1 MDTNSHDSAIT
12 DAPARTAQEDDSH
25 DQIPTRFKPLLQAL
39 RDNPGPVNLLS
50 EIEVLLLSGD
60 DLAKLQTLLLFI
72 HKAKKG
78 DLSNMDNVATG
89 YHPLLKKLRDDWDG
103 FIYFPVDRTFCLET
117 LILSNANVPTIKE
130 VVKLINLD
138 SCEIWKLFFNAS
150 IYGSGQDV
158 IEYLASILPRT
169 FVVDGMLHSKSWR
182 RRKHRTKLAPHMPAL
197 RKVLA
202 LDCLHKVVLEGNVW
216 YEDDFLGCL
225 KLAFQNE
232 NLIELIVKF
241 PLKLLCPDGSEGY
254 LPRFAA
260 TPLPSLVTIPNA
272 LYIASLELDF
282 RNIGKA
288 HNNNPYLDLLDSIVV
303 RLPYLN
309 YLKLVVRKDLG
320 DALPALKKLFLKGTL
335 RKFKLEAGSYISK
348 ENFPDLTPLIE
359 TLATDD
365 GMEII
370 SLDVPKDAVQTC
382 AMRFNEILRHNNVTL
397 QRVALRGIITL
408 IKRSSTVV
416 HGEPDQ
422 LVVEERD
429 YYLARNRLGFARSR
443 DLHTTLACLVDDI
456 IAVGNDFGGSGGD
469 SSLDDDSTIYKRV
482 GDNKEW
488 IISIRY
494 DLLRQSP
501 AKWAASP
508 ARSLGAV
515 AFPSRDKKRKART

>member
-158 IEYLASILPRT
+158 IAYLASILPRT
-169 FVVDGMLHSKSWR
+169 LVVDDCFRSQS
-182 RRKHRTKLAPHMPAL
+182 MPAL

-202 LDCLHKVVLEGNVW
+202 MDRLHKIVLERNVW
-216 YEDDFLGCL
+216 CEDDFLGCL

-282 RNIGKA
+282 RCIGMA
-288 HNNNPYLDLLDSIVV
+288 HKSNPYLDLLDSVV
-303 RLPYLN
+303 LRLPYLN
-309 YLKLVVRKDLG
+309 YLKLVVCEDLG

-335 RKFKLEAGSYISK
+335 RKFKLEAVRYISR
-348 ENFPDLTPLIE
+348 ENFPDLTPLID

-443 DLHTTLACLVDDI
+443 DLYTTLASLVDDI
-456 IAVGNDFGGSGGD
+456 IAAGNDFDENGGD
-469 SSLDDDSTIYKRV
+469 SSLDEDFTSYKMI

-488 IISIRY
+488 IVSIRY
-494 DLLRQSP
+494 DLLHQSP
-501 AKWAASP
+501 ARWAAAP
-508 ARSLGAV
+508 ALALGAV
-515 AFPSRDKKRKART
+515 AFPSRGKKRKART

>member
-12 DAPARTAQEDDSH
+12 DAPARTAQEDDNQ
-25 DQIPTRFKPLLQAL
+25 DQIPARFKPLLQAL
-39 RDNPGPVNLLS
+39 RENPGQVEELS
-50 EIEVLLLSGD
+50 EIEVLLLSED
-60 DLAKLQTLLLFI
+60 DLAELQTLLLCI
-72 HKAKKG
+72 QKAKKG
-78 DLSNMDNVATG
+78 DLSNMDNVATC
-89 YHPLLKKLRDDWDG
+89 YHPLLKKLRDDWENSIS
-103 FIYFPVDRTFCLET
+103 FQVDRTSLLEK
-117 LILSNANVPTIKE
+117 LILSDANVPTIKE

-138 SCEIWKLFFNAS
+138 TWEICKSFYNAS
-150 IYGSGQDV
+150 LYGSGQDV

-232 NLIELIVKF
+232 NLIELSVKF
-241 PLKLLCPDGSEGY
+241 PRRLGYPNGSEGY

-370 SLDVPKDAVQTC
+370 SLHVPKDAIQTC
-382 AMRFNEILRHNNVTL
+382 TMRFNEILRHGNVTL
-397 QRVALRGIITL
+397 QRVALRGRSITA
-408 IKRSSTVV
+408 V
-416 HGEPDQ
+416 HGGRGQ
-422 LVVEERD
+422 LVEERD